1 MTPTAMGPGGR
12 MADEAM
18 MREGRGSNQQ
28 ALRLLGRDGIVRVAE
43 GMAKISFDPDRW
55 LSQYGGFTDRE
66 PSDELKTRLSQTLL
80 AVQPTQTIAPGTVGV
95 AYLRSLTLDP
105 AYQLK

>member
-1 MTPTAMGPGGR
+1 M
-12 MADEAM
+12 
-18 MREGRGSNQQ
+18 
-28 ALRLLGRDGIVRVAE
+28 RVAE

-66 PSDELKTRLSQTLL
+66 PSDELKARLAQTLL
-80 AVQPTQTIAPGTVGV
+80 AVPPTQTIAPGTVGV
-95 AYLRSLTLDP
+95 AYLRSLMLDP